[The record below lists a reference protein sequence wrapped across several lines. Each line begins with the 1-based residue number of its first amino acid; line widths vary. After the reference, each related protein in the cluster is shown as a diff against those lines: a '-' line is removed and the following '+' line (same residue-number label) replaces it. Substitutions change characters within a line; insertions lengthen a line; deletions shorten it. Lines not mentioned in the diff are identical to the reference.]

1 MRSDEGGEKKI
12 FGDGWMEGGIIEGG
26 WNEGGIIG
34 VGWMDG
40 RGDYWRWLSEGR
52 RRRLL
57 MVVGWS
63 GDYWRW
69 LDGWGWGLL
78 EVVEW
83 RGEKKIIGSGLMEL
97 WRLLGGELFEVVGWR
112 GEKRI
117 IGGGWLW
124 GGGLRRR
131 LLKGLV
137 GRG

>member
-83 RGEKKIIGSGLMEL
+83 RVEKKIFGGGLME
-97 WRLLGGELFEVVGWR
+97 GGEVGGCCVENYLRWLV
-112 GEKRI
+112 
-117 IGGGWLW
+117 GGGRR
-124 GGGLRRR
+124 GL
-131 LLKGLV
+131 LESAGCGEV
-137 GRG
+137 G